1 LAHGGR
7 LTPSKYL
14 ILLPERCRVSSRRA
28 ALCRSRAI
36 RRRDKIA
43 LLIEASGYY
52 PNGGNMKR
60 LLFLT
65 LISLISSVGF
75 AQQGSRLPDNK
86 ELVTRARSYY
96 VDTDTFYMKREALE
110 SSLLGQAEFKAWN
123 LQITGRQE
131 LADMIVRV
139 KRVPFSNHFSY
150 TVTDRE
156 TDTIVMAGKVDS
168 LAGTVYGRIAKE
180 IVDKMVALR
189 GNPLPAQKEAQQA
202 SEAK

>member
-1 LAHGGR
+1 
-7 LTPSKYL
+7 
-14 ILLPERCRVSSRRA
+14 
-28 ALCRSRAI
+28 
-36 RRRDKIA
+36 
-43 LLIEASGYY
+43 
-52 PNGGNMKR
+52 MKR
-60 LLFLT
+60 LFFLT
-65 LISLISSVGF
+65 LIAFISSVGF

-96 VDTDTFYMKREALE
+96 VETDSFYMKREALE

-131 LADMIVRV
+131 LADMVVRV

-168 LAGTVYGRIAKE
+168 L
-180 IVDKMVALR
+180 R
-189 GNPLPAQKEAQQA
+189 GNSLRSRGKRNRGEDGGTARQSVAG
-202 SEAK
+202 AKGGAGGRGGKVIGCRIGARVWFP

>member
-1 LAHGGR
+1 
-7 LTPSKYL
+7 
-14 ILLPERCRVSSRRA
+14 
-28 ALCRSRAI
+28 
-36 RRRDKIA
+36 
-43 LLIEASGYY
+43 
-52 PNGGNMKR
+52 MKR
-60 LLFLT
+60 LFLLT
-65 LISLISSVGF
+65 LISFISSVGL
-75 AQQGSRLPDNK
+75 AQQGSRPPDNK

-96 VDTDTFYMKREALE
+96 VETDSFYMKREALE

-123 LQITGRQE
+123 LQVTGKQE
-131 LADMIVRV
+131 LADMVVRV

-180 IVDKMVALR
+180 IVEKMMALR

-202 SEAK
+202 AAAK